1 MSILLRQSVA
11 VSSISRYL
19 STTSILRKKV
29 SKHVLTDL
37 AVLPDAA
44 NTSLSHVEMPTGSV
58 VLDTVRK
65 YRKKYPQCAL
75 LTQVG
80 EFYELYEDHATTF
93 APKLGIKLT
102 TKKIAADTIVDFAG
116 FPARALDR
124 YLEILVNELH
134 CKVALCEQAGPVSRQ
149 DNTIV
154 ALDRKV
160 TRVITPGTVIE
171 EGFLKSSQYNY
182 LLSIFPY
189 KEQIGLAWVDVSV
202 GEFVMQ
208 LSSPTSLKDD
218 LARIRPREVILPES
232 MRPSDATMEQGL
244 FDQDAFDPITKLL
257 MADPSIALSYQTDQ
271 DFSDKKAMRTLN
283 QMFKRFSANTLGF
296 SQTELAA
303 GMALMMYVNETHIN
317 RKPKWQMPSR
327 FSTQDSVC
335 IDSAAM
341 ASLELVKTLQGR
353 KTDSLLGVLDC
364 TSTSAGS
371 RLLTQ
376 WISSPLTN
384 VPAINRRL
392 DIVEFFAQDR
402 FLLDDVR
409 RLLHSSTDA
418 QRAITRLNFKK
429 GQHSDLMEVWST
441 LDVIKN
447 IHNKLKTFA
456 PVRQLME
463 EMDPH
468 DSIAKH
474 IQDAFD
480 HEKIQS
486 KEVRDYGFVNHG
498 FHPAL
503 LQLHTELDQLETQ
516 RLDLQN
522 ELRQLCGN
530 SISLLTD
537 GTLKHI
543 IEVSSR
549 QSSKLLERFPHAIPL
564 NHTKTKKRYQI
575 DEWTS
580 ISVRL
585 EGIQSQ
591 IIQVENQVFEQV
603 VDTVLD
609 ASATILQSCRKLAQL
624 DVLTSFAQ
632 LAITNQY
639 VRPRLTR
646 VNRTLIQ
653 GGRHPVVESNLAK
666 KGKNFTENDCDV
678 GDKQRV
684 WLLTGPNMGGKS
696 TFLRQH
702 VIIVLM
708 AHMGC
713 FVPANRAWVGVT
725 DKIFSRVGAAD
736 NLAQNQSTFM
746 VEMSEVSTILEHAT
760 AKSTVIMDEV
770 GRGTSTKDGF
780 SLAFGILDYLHNK
793 IKCRTI
799 FATHFHELADT
810 VRDFPHL
817 KCYRT
822 GLEVNEQGNWSFVH
836 KVEPGVCR
844 ESHGI
849 KVAQLAGLPENVTK
863 KAESIWKTL

>member
-1 MSILLRQSVA
+1 MPVLPRQSA
-11 VSSISRYL
+11 AISSISRYL
-19 STTSILRKKV
+19 STTTILRKKV

-37 AVLPDAA
+37 AVFPDVA
-44 NTSLSHVEMPTGSV
+44 NSLLSHVEMPTGSV

-102 TKKIAADTIVDFAG
+102 TKRIAADTIVDFAG

-208 LSSPTSLKDD
+208 LSSTSSLKDD

-232 MRPSDATMEQGL
+232 MRPSDAALERGL
-244 FDQDAFDPITKLL
+244 VDQDDAFDPITKLL
-257 MADPSIALSYQTDQ
+257 MSDASIALSYQADQ

-296 SQTELAA
+296 SQIELAA

-327 FSTQDSVC
+327 FSTHDSVC

-353 KTDSLLGVLDC
+353 RTDSLLSVLDC

-384 VPAINRRL
+384 VPDINRRL
-392 DIVEFFAQDR
+392 DVVEFFTQDR
-402 FLLDDVR
+402 FLLDDIR

-429 GQHSDLMEVWST
+429 GQHTDLMEVWST
-441 LDVIKN
+441 LDVIKS
-447 IHNKLKTFA
+447 IHTKLQAF
-456 PVRQLME
+456 PPMQSLIND
-463 EMDPH
+463 MDPH

-486 KEVRDYGFVNHG
+486 KEVRDYGFVNHA

-503 LQLHTELDQLETQ
+503 LQLHTELDQLEMQ
-516 RLDLQN
+516 RLNLQN

-530 SISLLTD
+530 SLSLLTD
-537 GTLKHI
+537 GSTWKHI

-564 NHTKTKKRYQI
+564 QHTKSKKRYQI

-585 EGIQSQ
+585 EGVQSQ
-591 IIQVENQVFEQV
+591 IIQVENEVFEQV

-632 LAITNQY
+632 LAINNQY
-639 VRPRLTR
+639 IRPRLTR

-678 GDKQRV
+678 GNKQRI

-713 FVPANRAWVGVT
+713 FVPANRAWIGVT

-746 VEMSEVSTILEHAT
+746 VEMSEVSTILQHAT

-810 VRDFPHL
+810 VQDYQHL

-822 GLEVNEQGNWSFVH
+822 GLEMNEHGNWSFVH

-849 KVAQLAGLPENVTK
+849 KVAQLAGTV
-863 KAESIWKTL
+863 

>member
-1 MSILLRQSVA
+1 
-11 VSSISRYL
+11 
-19 STTSILRKKV
+19 
-29 SKHVLTDL
+29 
-37 AVLPDAA
+37 
-44 NTSLSHVEMPTGSV
+44 MPTGSV

-65 YRKKYPQCAL
+65 YRSKYPQCAL

-80 EFYELYEDHATTF
+80 EFYEVSYQPTTHSETMTDATSKLYEDHATTF

-102 TKKIAADTIVDFAG
+102 TKKIAADTVVDFAG

-149 DNTIV
+149 DSSIV

-189 KEQIGLAWVDVSV
+189 KEQQQQHIGLAWADVSV

-208 LSSPTSLKDD
+208 LSSPSSLKDD
-218 LARIRPREVILPES
+218 LARIRPSEVILPES
-232 MRPSDATMEQGL
+232 MRPSDAALLAQGL
-244 FDQDAFDPITKLL
+244 TDQHDDDDDTALDPITRLL
-257 MADPSIALSYQTDQ
+257 MSDASIALSYQADH
-271 DFSDKKAMRTLN
+271 DFSDKRAMRTLS
-283 QMFKRFSANTLGF
+283 QMFKRFSSQAPGF
-296 SQTELAA
+296 SQAELAA
-303 GMALMMYVNETHIN
+303 GMALMMYVSDTHID

-327 FSTQDSVC
+327 FSTHDAVC

-353 KTDSLLGVLDC
+353 RADSLLSVLDC

-371 RLLTQ
+371 RLLAQ
-376 WISSPLTN
+376 WLSSPLTS
-384 VPAINRRL
+384 VPAINQRL
-392 DIVEFFAQDR
+392 DAVERLAQDR

-418 QRAITRLNFKK
+418 QRAITRLHFGK
-429 GQHSDLMEVWST
+429 GQHADLIEVGST
-441 LDVIKN
+441 LDVIKR
-447 IHNKLKTFA
+447 IHAKLHTLA
-456 PVRQLME
+456 PMQPIVHD
-463 EMDPH
+463 MDPH
-468 DSIAKH
+468 DSIAAH
-474 IQDAFD
+474 IHAAFD
-480 HEKIQS
+480 HDRIQS
-486 KEVRDYGFVNHG
+486 KDASSKDYGFVNRA

-503 LQLHTELDQLETQ
+503 LQLHTELAQLETQ
-516 RLDLQN
+516 RLALQH

-530 SISLLTD
+530 SLSLLTD
-537 GTLKHI
+537 GSAWKHCV
-543 IEVSSR
+543 EVSSR
-549 QSSKLLERFPHAIPL
+549 QAGRLLERFPHAIPL
-564 NHTKTKKRYQI
+564 QHTKAKKRFQV
-575 DEWTS
+575 DAWTS

-585 EGIQSQ
+585 EGVQSQ
-591 IIQVENQVFEQV
+591 IVQVESEVFAQV

-609 ASATILQSCRKLAQL
+609 ASATILQSCRRLAQL
-624 DVLTSFAQ
+624 DVLASFAQ
-632 LAITNQY
+632 LAVTQQY

-653 GGRHPVVESNLAK
+653 GGRHPVVESNLAR
-666 KGKNFTENDCDV
+666 KGKHFTDNDCDV
-678 GDKQRV
+678 GGTQRI

-702 VIIVLM
+702 AIIVLM

-713 FVPANRAWVGVT
+713 FVPASRAWVGVT

-746 VEMSEVSTILEHAT
+746 VEMSEVSTILQHAT

-780 SLAFGILDYLHNK
+780 SLAFGILDYLHNTT
-793 IKCRTI
+793 KCRTI
-799 FATHFHELADT
+799 FATHFHELADR
-810 VRDFPHL
+810 VHDYQHL

-822 GLEVNEQGNWSFVH
+822 GLDVNEQGNWSFVH
-836 KVEPGVCR
+836 RVEPGVCR

-849 KVAQLAGLPENVTK
+849 KVAQLAGLPESVTK
-863 KAESIWKTL
+863 KAESMWKSL